1 MRPFVFQIRR
11 RNGKISFTMKQIS
24 LRLRDRNRS
33 SLQERTSM
41 EIEIPKKLRSSIMF
55 SVDIALNIMRNVI
68 REDEVRTADV
78 KLSDSHC
85 RILAEDLY
93 SSTNVPSRRTSA
105 KYGYAVLASD
115 GKGVRKV
122 LPSSSPETSVLT
134 PGTCMRIRSGAP
146 IPVGATAVVKLENT
160 RVTEK
165 YKNNDHSDYFNRD
178 NKEYEIEVLTVPEI
192 NENIRDAGYH
202 IKSNQLVLEKYSY
215 IGPIEM
221 GILDLC
227 NFKTLPMTAELLV
240 GLLSIGD
247 ELNELEKLYESSSKI
262 ILRSLLEKNYYVTDY
277 KISSYEIPFN
287 ITLMFPQV
295 GSYGRETSEGFKKN
309 VIVIIGRVNDKE
321 MLKTILKG
329 HFEATIHF
337 GRVNMKPG
345 KSTTFA
351 TCMLEGEKKYI
362 LCMSS
367 NPATVPVVA
376 QVFLLPLLKEL
387 HCNFEEPISI
397 ETRIN
402 SQHELHSRPTFS
414 WATLHQTATGFSK
427 AYCSESQNQNVM
439 RVAKTNVLLTLPPR
453 TLRKPML
460 NDGTL
465 VQATVSGLK

>member
-1 MRPFVFQIRR
+1 MNWIYKQEEATMIEAKDNKSNISSADASIHTCAPSCSKFVEE
-11 RNGKISFTMKQIS
+11 T
-24 LRLRDRNRS
+24 
-33 SLQERTSM
+33 ERTSM

-247 ELNELEKLYESSSKI
+247 ELNELEKLYESSS
-262 ILRSLLEKNYYVTDY
+262 
-277 KISSYEIPFN
+277 
-287 ITLMFPQV
+287 
-295 GSYGRETSEGFKKN
+295 
-309 VIVIIGRVNDKE
+309 
-321 MLKTILKG
+321 
-329 HFEATIHF
+329 
-337 GRVNMKPG
+337 RVNMKPG